1 MTSELESDLKGT
13 VNWDRNWLADFTA
26 GKTELLSFEGS
37 NNCDA
42 ICVKMN
48 GSNLDEKLS
57 FKMLGFS
64 LFSKLDWGTY
74 IVSIAKSASKK
85 NLVFVIQSLF
95 LLRLLFI
102 SKDVPYYLRWNT
114 AVMHVLV
121 FLAVPWAC

>member
-1 MTSELESDLKGT
+1 MLISLLEKLNFFHLRGQIT
-13 VNWDRNWLADFTA
+13 
-26 GKTELLSFEGS
+26 
-37 NNCDA
+37 DA

-85 NLVFVIQSLF
+85 IEAF
-95 LLRLLFI
+95 LTLYFTM
-102 SKDVPYYLRWNT
+102 SSNGQTQFKV
-114 AVMHVLV
+114 
-121 FLAVPWAC
+121 

>member
-1 MTSELESDLKGT
+1 
-13 VNWDRNWLADFTA
+13 
-26 GKTELLSFEGS
+26 
-37 NNCDA
+37 
-42 ICVKMN
+42 MN

-95 LLRLLFI
+95 LLRSLFI
-102 SKDVPYYLRWNT
+102 SKDVPY
-114 AVMHVLV
+114 
-121 FLAVPWAC
+121 

>member
-1 MTSELESDLKGT
+1 
-13 VNWDRNWLADFTA
+13 
-26 GKTELLSFEGS
+26 
-37 NNCDA
+37 
-42 ICVKMN
+42 MN

-64 LFSKLDWGTY
+64 FFSKLDWGTY

-85 NLVFVIQSLF
+85 NLVFVIQSVF
-95 LLRLLFI
+95 LLRSLFI

-121 FLAVPWAC
+121 FLAVTWAC